1 MAARILT
8 PLVQSALQRFVKSSE
23 EGVAGALKA
32 SVSGGG
38 GVTLHNLEL
47 NLDSLLGGAAPG
59 LRVKRAFAKQLS
71 IAIPWRALTTQ
82 PISVVLDA
90 VEIQL
95 CPDDGGTGAAADDGD
110 ESGASESDDD
120 DAAAG
125 GGGASWLGSALQSL
139 ALRAGLNLAVT
150 LCNVVVKYAAGAA
163 VATLAFR
170 EVALANSA
178 DGAWREAAAN
188 PEAWLAKECVASGV
202 TLGLDAA
209 GDAGAFAPLLRAS
222 HLRVAALLPIFHY
235 MQGAPLEG
243 DALRVSVIIEAAPLE
258 AAVNDRQLAWA
269 RSLLDGLAAAAAAAS
284 AKPAAAPRRSGDGS
298 AAAPEAPAA
307 PEARPPPAA
316 AAAADAQ
323 PPPPPTPPRRRQ
335 QMRALG
341 VFGRVWDY
349 VVDEATY
356 LEAEAEAAGGGE
368 GSDSS
373 GGDGAA
379 PERAP
384 MHAELEIVLAGVAA
398 ELGAVRSECGAGALD
413 EAPGELQQAE
423 LSATLRQLQ
432 NITSL
437 ADAAVVQ
444 RELSVA
450 LEAQGLTPTLV
461 ARRRRAFV
469 APLLALEVG
478 EVTLATA
485 STDNTMQSIKLRLDA
500 ASVRRYVSA
509 AAGAEDALAACWDE
523 VLGLHSLPSES
534 PRQSP
539 ASPRAE
545 AAVQARWFNVGQGGG
560 SGAASS
566 QRCALELGQVFMAYA
581 PGLATDLALWAGN
594 FAPPALAPS
603 EPVPT
608 SKEGTAAV
616 AAPPGWL
623 RSGMLVDL
631 SAGALQM
638 AFLSSQR
645 AGASALVLTVLRVS
659 GRSGALNWSAS
670 WVSSAASLVGQ
681 SKQKTP

>member
-23 EGVAGALKA
+23 EGVAGVLKA

-95 CPDDGGTGAAADDGD
+95 CPADGADGADGAAPVDEGGGS
-110 ESGASESDDD
+110 ESGDD

-150 LCNVVVKYAAGAA
+150 LRNVVVKYAAGAA

-178 DGAWREAAAN
+178 NGAWREAAAN

-222 HLRVAALLPIFHY
+222 RLRVAALLPIFHY

-243 DALRVSVIIEAAPLE
+243 DALRVSVIVEAAPLE
-258 AAVNDRQLAWA
+258 AAVNDSQLAWA
-269 RSLLDGLAAAAAAAS
+269 RALLDGLAAAAAAAAAAS
-284 AKPAAAPRRSGDGS
+284 AKP

-316 AAAADAQ
+316 AAAADA
-323 PPPPPTPPRRRQ
+323 PPPPPPRRGQ

-368 GSDSS
+368 ESDSS
-373 GGDGAA
+373 GGGGAA
-379 PERAP
+379 LERAP

-398 ELGAVRSECGAGALD
+398 ELGAVRSEGGGDALD

-450 LEAQGLTPTLV
+450 LEAQGLTPTQA
-461 ARRRRAFV
+461 ARRRRALV

-500 ASVRRYVSA
+500 ASVRRNVSA

-523 VLGLHSLPSES
+523 VLGLHSLQSES
-534 PRQSP
+534 PCQAP

-545 AAVQARWFNVGQGGG
+545 AAVQARWYNVGQGGG

-566 QRCALELGQVFMAYA
+566 QRCALELGQVFAAYA

-594 FAPPALAPS
+594 FFASPALAPS

-608 SKEGTAAV
+608 TTSKEGTAAAA

-623 RSGMLVDL
+623 RSGMLVDF

-645 AGASALVLTVLRVS
+645 AGASALVFTVLRVS

-681 SKQKTP
+681 SKQKTS